1 MMIKNGAS
9 NAKNNELKIT
19 STGFIKK
26 FQGTEN
32 IGNSCYFQTA
42 IRLFACHPVWMYYL
56 KLLYESGLAQ
66 QPSEKNGKIDSESA
80 QTKECFLRK
89 LYELVTKPEINDVNS
104 KQGEKTLQEQK
115 TLFQKIY
122 TMYQKIT
129 HNIHNGLNDQ
139 GSCNETIRAITDII
153 NEAVVRKKVL
163 GLNEKNELVYDSL
176 YPSYLAD
183 EYNIPLDNNGMSEY
197 CSFNPE
203 TIFSLSGGRQPD
215 GCELKCLISKTEDPF
230 YTGRLITKTFND
242 IVMLSDV
249 AVLFDPKNGRVHNAI
264 NTFSVRENGEQKGID
279 VDQNS
284 KIKDIKKVF
293 FNGEEYTLA
302 CFAKHTGSLNSG
314 HYTAF
319 VYDDINNDQ
328 LTNFDDGGQNKYNE
342 DDILIG
348 QMDHAMYIKTDA
360 LNKGKINISML
371 NNREILTNK
380 KDEEL
385 NNRIM
390 QLDAE
395 ARKYAQA
402 FNKNNNNGEINF
414 KGNVIKKQ
422 DCVNILVDL
431 EKQKL
436 ELLRTIMRKLI
447 EKGYLDKS
455 ELEQNKLLDK
465 WFYDDNNIQPDVEF
479 NSIEGDSGVSGRFN
493 CSNRWKIVNAV
504 GCIHQCILGKC
515 LRLTGS
521 EPKDAWKNQLRDKI
535 IGQLNDILNA
545 PLDIYTHGKHE
556 LISFE
561 REKGLLLDF
570 IECIGDDK
578 KLKYLFDY
586 GKAPRKTKHSNIK
599 NNINR
604 LNIGN
609 TTDIQDNNL
618 QQGNNNNIFQSLN
631 NNQLNNFT
639 NYNQQNFNPQNIQQ
653 DNNNRLNIDDTTD
666 IQDNTTNIPGNN
678 FPQGNNNSIFQ
689 SSNNN
694 KQNFNPQNIRQ
705 DDNNRLNIVN
715 TPNIQ
720 QGNNFQQDNNNNIFK
735 IPNNNQLNNFTN
747 NNKQNFNPQNIQQ
760 YNNNRL
766 NIVNT
771 PNSLQ
776 GNNLQQDNNNSIFQS
791 HDNSSQNNNIFKN
804 IQRNNNNNN
813 PQNIQQ
819 DDNNNI
825 FQNFTNIQD
834 NDFPQN
840 NNQNNSSRYN
850 DIFKQRTTNDE
861 IKTHPA
867 SEEETNRE
875 NIFTEYLR
883 KKQVNNKPPAL
894 NTNEIFKRIDER
906 RKRSKERREW
916 LKLRLRRRRE
926 RLRKIKEKNERIR
939 RQRLEQK
946 KIIDDIK
953 ELFKKIRMVEEYY
966 KKKYK
971 RIDNGR
977 TRRLLANVT
986 SAIRKVMKS

>member
-1 MMIKNGAS
+1 MMIKNGAG
-9 NAKNNELKIT
+9 NAENNELKIT

-32 IGNSCYFQTA
+32 IGNSCYFQTS

-56 KLLYESGLAQ
+56 KLLYKSGLAK
-66 QPSEKNGKIDSESA
+66 QPSTKKNGKIDGDSP
-80 QTKECFLRK
+80 QTKEYFLRQ
-89 LYELVTKPEINDVNS
+89 LYTLVHKREIEDVNS
-104 KQGEKTLQEQK
+104 ARGKGRLEKRK
-115 TLFQKIY
+115 ALFKEIY
-122 TMYQKIT
+122 KMYQAIT
-129 HNIHNGLNDQ
+129 NKIHNGDNDQ
-139 GSCNETIRAITDII
+139 GSCNETIRKITDII
-153 NEAVVRKKVL
+153 EEAVSRKKVS
-163 GLNEKNELVYDSL
+163 GLNEKNEPVYGSL

-230 YTGRLITKTFND
+230 YTGRLTTKTFND

-249 AVLFDPKNGRVHNAI
+249 AVFLDYPNGRVQNAT
-264 NTFSVRENGEQKGID
+264 NTFSVPDGTGGQKGRD

-293 FNGEEYTLA
+293 FNGEEYTLV
-302 CFAKHTGSLNSG
+302 CFAHHTGSLNSG

-319 VYDDINNDQ
+319 VYNNLNENT
-328 LTNFDDGGQNKYNE
+328 LTNFDDGGGSEAKE
-342 DDILIG
+342 DDIPIG
-348 QMDHAMYIKTDA
+348 HMDYAMYIKTDA
-360 LNKGKINISML
+360 LRKGKINISML
-371 NNREILTNK
+371 NDREILTNK

-390 QLDAE
+390 QLNAE

-402 FNKNNNNGEINF
+402 FNKKNNNGEINF

-422 DCVNILVDL
+422 DCVNTLVDL

-436 ELLRTIMRKLI
+436 ELLRTIICKLI

-455 ELEQNKLLDK
+455 ELKQNKLLDK
-465 WFYDDNNIQPDVEF
+465 WFYEDNNIQPDVEF

-504 GCIHQCILGKC
+504 GCIHQCILEKC
-515 LRLTGS
+515 PRPAGS

-535 IGQLNDILNA
+535 TGQLNDILNA

-561 REKGLLLDF
+561 RERRLLLDF

-578 KLKYLFDY
+578 NLKYLFEHDE
-586 GKAPRKTKHSNIK
+586 APRKTKPSNIK
-599 NNINR
+599 NNNNR

-609 TTDIQDNNL
+609 TTNIQDNTPDI
-618 QQGNNNNIFQSLN
+618 QQGNNFPQNNNNNIFQISN

-653 DNNNRLNIDDTTD
+653 DNNNPVNI
-666 IQDNTTNIPGNN
+666 DNTTP
-678 FPQGNNNSIFQ
+678 
-689 SSNNN
+689 
-694 KQNFNPQNIRQ
+694 
-705 DDNNRLNIVN
+705 D
-715 TPNIQ
+715 IQ
-720 QGNNFQQDNNNNIFK
+720 
-735 IPNNNQLNNFTN
+735 
-747 NNKQNFNPQNIQQ
+747 
-760 YNNNRL
+760 
-766 NIVNT
+766 
-771 PNSLQ
+771 Q
-776 GNNLQQDNNNSIFQS
+776 GNNLQQDNNNGIFQS
-791 HDNSSQNNNIFKN
+791 HDNNSQNNNIFEN
-804 IQRNNNNNN
+804 ILQ
-813 PQNIQQ
+813 
-819 DDNNNI
+819 DNNNRFNI
-825 FQNFTNIQD
+825 DNTTNNQQSNNLQQD
-834 NDFPQN
+834 
-840 NNQNNSSRYN
+840 NNQNNSSGYN
-850 DIFKQRTTNDE
+850 EIFKQN
-861 IKTHPA
+861 KTKKKKKKNPPA
-867 SEEETNRE
+867 NEKETNRK
-875 NIFTEYLR
+875 NIFTEYR
-883 KKQVNNKPPAL
+883 KKKRVNNKPPAL
-894 NTNEIFKRIDER
+894 NTNEFIKRMDQIKKR
-906 RKRSKERREW
+906 RKEIMEMQRRQLGIER
-916 LKLRLRRRRE
+916 LE

-939 RQRLEQK
+939 RQHLEQK